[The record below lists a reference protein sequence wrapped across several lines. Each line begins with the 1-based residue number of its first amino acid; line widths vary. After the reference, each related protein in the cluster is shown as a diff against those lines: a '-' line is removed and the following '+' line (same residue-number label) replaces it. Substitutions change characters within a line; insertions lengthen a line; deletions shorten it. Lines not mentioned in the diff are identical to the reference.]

1 MKNKRNS
8 QRDDY
13 RLLKNKLLIRTF
25 GMLFFAF
32 ALLATMYSLFLR
44 GHIANV
50 FVGFLD
56 NFVYHDYDR
65 ALNVYS
71 MYIRDYRSLFF
82 IVLSLILF
90 AIILRFYLNE
100 FSKYFKEI
108 NRGIDAL
115 IEENTGDIVL
125 PSELTVTE
133 KKINHIKH
141 TLEQRK
147 LATELAE
154 QRKNDLVVY
163 LAHDLKN
170 PLTSVIGY
178 SVFNSSVSYIKRNG
192 RTYQIAPVYRSER
205 DKKTCRETGAELYIN
220 HCEIGYELPNDIKI
234 EERGA

>member
-1 MKNKRNS
+1 MKNKGNS

-32 ALLATMYSLFLR
+32 AFLATLYSLFLR
-44 GHIANV
+44 GHIANA

-71 MYIRDYRSLFF
+71 MYIRNYMSLFF

-125 PSELTVTE
+125 SSELTVTE

-141 TLEQRK
+141 ILTENNAQCQAAVTEFQNKMRK
-147 LATELAE
+147 SATEFTDSMKTVVSDTEKRVGRISDFYSNNLSMLTDTAE
-154 QRKNDLVVY
+154 KY
-163 LAHDLKN
+163 LSRIFWITVIPSAITALYY
-170 PLTSVIGY
+170 LTLLILRL
-178 SVFNSSVSYIKRNG
+178 I
-192 RTYQIAPVYRSER
+192 
-205 DKKTCRETGAELYIN
+205 
-220 HCEIGYELPNDIKI
+220 
-234 EERGA
+234 

>member
-8 QRDDY
+8 ERDDY

-32 ALLATMYSLFLR
+32 AFLAALYSLFLR
-44 GHIANV
+44 GHIANA

-71 MYIRDYRSLFF
+71 MYIRNYMSLFF

-115 IEENTGDIVL
+115 IEEN
-125 PSELTVTE
+125 
-133 KKINHIKH
+133 
-141 TLEQRK
+141 
-147 LATELAE
+147 A
-154 QRKNDLVVY
+154 
-163 LAHDLKN
+163 
-170 PLTSVIGY
+170 
-178 SVFNSSVSYIKRNG
+178 
-192 RTYQIAPVYRSER
+192 
-205 DKKTCRETGAELYIN
+205 
-220 HCEIGYELPNDIKI
+220 
-234 EERGA
+234 